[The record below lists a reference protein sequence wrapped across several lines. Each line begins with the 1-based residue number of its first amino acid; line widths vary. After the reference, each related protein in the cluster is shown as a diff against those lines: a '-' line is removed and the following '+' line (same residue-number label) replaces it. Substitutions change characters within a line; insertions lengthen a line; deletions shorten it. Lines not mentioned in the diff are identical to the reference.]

1 MNKPQLEGGNVMLK
15 RALTTAVVSV
25 LASAGLGL
33 AQYQVDRSG
42 ANDANNRIG
51 SGGRNIR
58 SEQPKPWQLANDIVY
73 GNVTGGKAFRGNL
86 GSTDPRAFRGSTAT
100 SVSDNFI
107 RQSSGVSTSG
117 VASFNATETQP
128 FFGDSRAV
136 PPPPGMQMIPG
147 GGGWVPPTPT
157 PWKTTDPR
165 KSTLSSSV
173 EFSFRPDLFA
183 MPGPIDSQFAPG
195 AIVVPSIVQAQ
206 SLNPGQLSDYT
217 QLNTSNRMAP
227 ELLNKLRNELGE
239 PVSPQNT
246 ATPNQESGSTD
257 PNRLDSSLSTSGLND
272 QIKPAQASDAIA
284 TGTLKADPL
293 TDVGVQYKLVSP
305 ENQSRVY
312 AQLAQSARNRPMRPG
327 EANARAANEFN
338 QAIRARNES
347 TDTQGTPDQPTPKAN
362 PNQPDTNNATDARDD
377 NAPNVGPAVPKPPRF
392 ESLADDKKTAL
403 NQLLERAEKQM
414 REGKFNSAIDTYE
427 QAEQVAP
434 NNPLI
439 KLGRAHAELGGG
451 YYRRA
456 ELSLRQ
462 TLSADK
468 NLLAGQYDLRAFI
481 GAERL
486 KVIEQD
492 LRELVDKNTNDT
504 GAAVL
509 LAYVYYNTANERRA
523 AALLDLA
530 EQRSQGR
537 DPFVKILK
545 SNWSLPTAEPLD
557 LNK

>member
-1 MNKPQLEGGNVMLK
+1 MLK

-58 SEQPKPWQLANDIVY
+58 TEQPKPWQLANDIVY
-73 GNVTGGKAFRGNL
+73 GNVTGGKAFRGSL
-86 GSTDPRAFRGSTAT
+86 GSTDPRAFRGPTAT

-117 VASFNATETQP
+117 VTSFNARETQP

-165 KSTLSSSV
+165 KRTLSSSV

-183 MPGPIDSQFAPG
+183 MPGPIDTQFDPG

-217 QLNTSNRMAP
+217 QLNASNRVAP
-227 ELLNKLRNELGE
+227 ELLNQLRNELNQPAPGQ
-239 PVSPQNT
+239 PQ
-246 ATPNQESGSTD
+246 TPAVQESQPKA
-257 PNRLDSSLSTSGLND
+257 PNRLDSELPTQGLDD
-272 QIKPAQASDAIA
+272 QIKPVQTSDALTA
-284 TGTLKADPL
+284 GVVKSDPL
-293 TDVGVQYKLVSP
+293 TEVGVQYKLISP
-305 ENQSRVY
+305 ENQSAVY
-312 AQLAQSARNRPMRPG
+312 ARLVETARNRPMRPG

-347 TDTQGTPDQPTPKAN
+347 SGTTGGATDQPTPKVDPGQPEVNN
-362 PNQPDTNNATDARDD
+362 PRDNRD
-377 NAPNVGPAVPKPPRF
+377 ENAPNVGPVNPEPPRF
-392 ESLADDKKTAL
+392 ESLVDDKKTAL
-403 NQLLERAEKQM
+403 NQFLERAEKQM

-427 QAEQVAP
+427 QALQVAP

-468 NLLAGQYDLRAFI
+468 NLLAGQFDLRAFI
-481 GAERL
+481 GTDRL

-492 LRELVDKNTNDT
+492 LRELVEKNTNDT
-504 GAAVL
+504 GAAIL

-537 DPFVKILK
+537 DPFVKVLK